1 MISNKVTKADKTI
14 LVKNKISVIRNDWE
28 LSRNKKLLVET
39 VMEEKCSQII
49 IFFKKN
55 SRLRYFCNF
64 MFFPLWEDF
73 AIVPSI
79 CKGILLHHL
88 IYCCMKDRY
97 VIHIMLL
104 YFNSDI

>member
-49 IFFKKN
+49 IFFLKK
-55 SRLRYFCNF
+55 
-64 MFFPLWEDF
+64 
-73 AIVPSI
+73 IV
-79 CKGILLHHL
+79 
-88 IYCCMKDRY
+88 D
-97 VIHIMLL
+97 
-104 YFNSDI
+104 